1 MTLIL
6 KNNPNDHK
14 HSRTS
19 HEKIPT
25 ECPRVKQFKKMTKEK
40 KERIKINR

>member
-25 ECPRVKQFKKMTKEK
+25 EGLRVKQLIEKMTEREERKE
-40 KERIKINR
+40 